1 MFSENYSVCLN
12 DDGSPREIGRNGP
25 VITYKAI
32 GYDSGRTVAM
42 QLIPLA
48 SLSEGERVRFEESAQ
63 AARKLDQDNI
73 VAVFDIGAENDHLV
87 FVSEYV
93 EGESA
98 EEWIDEHGP
107 MSPDAVLRIGFQVTN
122 VLAAAEDRG
131 LPPGAIQPANLI
143 ILPGVAADG
152 GWPGIKVRNFG
163 LPAVKLN
170 SENGETC
177 ELVPSTLPQF
187 ASPEQRENTGIGR
200 SSDIFSLGATMWF
213 LLTGSAPPVAEPNE
227 PGPRL
232 SAPDVPRFVRHL
244 VSRMLRTNP
253 EARPQDLCALAER
266 IRACLQKA
274 ERRTAFTRSF
284 APAAIPG
291 TQRVEKKRFA
301 PALAL
306 AAAIVV
312 LAALGAFFLPQR
324 LANRERKP
332 LGVLVG
338 VPETTPEVSPI
349 SESSTDLVTVP
360 PSGEQSPVIAQQ
372 PPIAAPPQT
381 AAETTDKFATSPQ
394 LALNNRMAEPP
405 APAEAPAQ
413 TSQPLGA
420 AEAQPPAEISEPLP
434 SDVPDTAATATTN
447 PSSTVAEKA
456 KPPRSSE
463 SVRKRDDSR
472 VSKRKSRRQRVARS
486 SVPRPLTPLRI
497 GSKSARMVGTTARGN
512 WVLRLPSGET
522 VIAPP
527 LPNLEDAPIVTPR
540 HIRRVERPISLED
553 EEPIVV
559 LPPDY

>member
-1 MFSENYSVCLN
+1 MFSEDYSVCLN

-32 GYDSGRTVAM
+32 GYDSGRAVAM

-73 VAVFDIGAENDHLV
+73 VAVFDIGSENDHLV

-131 LPPGAIQPANLI
+131 VLSRAIQPANLI

-187 ASPEQRENTGIGR
+187 ASPERRENTGIGL

-227 PGPRL
+227 SGPRL

-253 EARPQDLCALAER
+253 EARPQDLGDLAER

-284 APAAIPG
+284 APAATPS
-291 TQRVEKKRFA
+291 TQKVEKKRFA
-301 PALAL
+301 PVLAL

-372 PPIAAPPQT
+372 PPMPAPPQT
-381 AAETTDKFATSPQ
+381 AAETTDKLATSPE
-394 LALNNRMAEPP
+394 LAVNNRMAEPS
-405 APAEAPAQ
+405 APAEGPAQ
-413 TSQPLGA
+413 NSQPLVT

-434 SDVPDTAATATTN
+434 SDVPDNGGKTATDS
-447 PSSTVAEKA
+447 PSTIAEKA
-456 KPPRSSE
+456 KSSSSPE
-463 SVRKRDDSR
+463 NVRKRDALR
-472 VSKRKSRRQRVARS
+472 APKGKSRRQRVAKSSIPRS
-486 SVPRPLTPLRI
+486 HAPLRV
-497 GSKSARMVGTTARGN
+497 GSKSARFVGTTPNGN
-512 WVLRLPSGET
+512 WLLRLPSGET

-527 LPNLEDAPIVTPR
+527 APNLEDAPIVTPR
-540 HIRRVERPISLED
+540 HIRRVERPPWVED
-553 EEPIVV
+553 EPPIVV
-559 LPPDY
+559 LPPGY